1 MKFFLVVSF
10 LMTNTYEIERPLY
23 IFKTPSFEK
32 MEECQKYVSGNLM
45 DIYRVASAS
54 YNFKHTPEAIY
65 CLTTDTVK
73 DIFKYNYGQE
83 QKNETG
89 I

>member
-1 MKFFLVVSF
+1 
-10 LMTNTYEIERPLY
+10 MTNMYDIERPLY

-32 MEECQKYVSGNLM
+32 MEECQEYVSGNYM
-45 DIYRVASAS
+45 DIYKVASAS
-54 YNFKHTPEAIY
+54 YNYEHTPEAIY
-65 CLTTDTVK
+65 CLTTDAVK
-73 DIFKYNYGQE
+73 NIFKYNYEE

>member
-10 LMTNTYEIERPLY
+10 LMTNMYDIERPLY

-32 MEECQKYVSGNLM
+32 MEECQEYVSGNYM
-45 DIYRVASAS
+45 DIYKVASAS
-54 YNFKHTPEAIY
+54 YNYEHTPEAIY
-65 CLTTDTVK
+65 CLTTDAVK
-73 DIFKYNYGQE
+73 NIFKYNYEE

>member
-10 LMTNTYEIERPLY
+10 LMTNMYDIERPLY

-32 MEECQKYVSGNLM
+32 MEECHEYVSGNYM
-45 DIYRVASAS
+45 NIYKVASAS
-54 YNFKHTPEAIY
+54 YNYKHTPEAIY
-65 CLTTDTVK
+65 CLTTDAVK
-73 DIFKYNYGQE
+73 NIFKYNYEE

>member
-10 LMTNTYEIERPLY
+10 LMTNMYDIERPLY

-32 MEECQKYVSGNLM
+32 MEECQEYVSGNFM

-54 YNFKHTPEAIY
+54 YNYEHTPEAIY
-65 CLTTDTVK
+65 CLTTDAVK
-73 DIFKYNYGQE
+73 NIFKYNYEE

>member
-10 LMTNTYEIERPLY
+10 LMTNMYDIERPLY

-32 MEECQKYVSGNLM
+32 MEECHEYVSGNYM
-45 DIYRVASAS
+45 NIYKVASAS
-54 YNFKHTPEAIY
+54 YNYEHTPEAIY
-65 CLTTDTVK
+65 CLTTDAVK
-73 DIFKYNYGQE
+73 NIFKYNYEE

>member
-1 MKFFLVVSF
+1 
-10 LMTNTYEIERPLY
+10 MTNMYDIERPLY

-32 MEECQKYVSGNLM
+32 MEECQEYVSGNFM

-54 YNFKHTPEAIY
+54 YNYEHTPEAIY
-65 CLTTDTVK
+65 CLTTDAVK
-73 DIFKYNYGQE
+73 NIFKYNYEE

>member
-10 LMTNTYEIERPLY
+10 LMTNMYDIERPLY

-32 MEECQKYVSGNLM
+32 MEECHEYVSGNYM
-45 DIYRVASAS
+45 DIYKVASAS
-54 YNFKHTPEAIY
+54 YNYEHTPEAIY
-65 CLTTDTVK
+65 CLTTDAVK
-73 DIFKYNYGQE
+73 NIFKYNYEE

>member
-1 MKFFLVVSF
+1 M
-10 LMTNTYEIERPLY
+10 YDIERPLY

-32 MEECQKYVSGNLM
+32 MEECQEYVSGNYM
-45 DIYRVASAS
+45 DIYKVASAS
-54 YNFKHTPEAIY
+54 YNYKHTPEAIY
-65 CLTTDTVK
+65 CLTTDAVK
-73 DIFKYNYGQE
+73 SIFKYNYEE